1 MSASAVR
8 ALGLRSLGVL
18 VELGRIARFQL
29 AIGVALVLPRYRVR
43 RILYEVFDAGVL
55 SLAII
60 CLSGLTV
67 GAVLGLQGYYNLS
80 RFGAEGSL
88 GAVVGLSLIRELGP
102 VLTALLFTGRA
113 ASAQAAQIASMVQTG
128 QLDGLRMM
136 SIDPIDFVVS
146 PKALAMVLAMPL
158 LNGLFVAFAV
168 LGGYLIG
175 VAYLGLDGGQYLT
188 SLEEAVDFE
197 NDVAGSLLKS
207 LVFGGLVALIATY
220 RGSTAEPTAAGV
232 SRATTGTVV
241 TASVCVL
248 VFDYVITALWGV

>member
-1 MSASAVR
+1 
-8 ALGLRSLGVL
+8 
-18 VELGRIARFQL
+18 
-29 AIGVALVLPRYRVR
+29 
-43 RILYEVFDAGVL
+43 
-55 SLAII
+55 
-60 CLSGLTV
+60 
-67 GAVLGLQGYYNLS
+67 
-80 RFGAEGSL
+80 
-88 GAVVGLSLIRELGP
+88 
-102 VLTALLFTGRA
+102 
-113 ASAQAAQIASMVQTG
+113 
-128 QLDGLRMM
+128 
-136 SIDPIDFVVS
+136 
-146 PKALAMVLAMPL
+146 
-158 LNGLFVAFAV
+158 V

-232 SRATTGTVV
+232 SRATTSTVV